1 MLLADETEEGP
12 GGGIAVDRVAEAE
25 ELVVGIVELVVA
37 RGVDLVKS
45 YDVAFRFEFLF
56 EAVGEITG
64 VESTGEI

>member
-1 MLLADETEEGP
+1 MLPTDETEEGP

-37 RGVDLVKS
+37 RRVDLVKS
-45 YDVAFRFEFLF
+45 YNVAFRFEFLF

>member
-37 RGVDLVKS
+37 
-45 YDVAFRFEFLF
+45 
-56 EAVGEITG
+56 
-64 VESTGEI
+64 

>member
-1 MLLADETEEGP
+1 MLPTDETEEGP

-25 ELVVGIVELVVA
+25 EVVVGIVELIVA
-37 RGVDLVKS
+37 RRVDLVKS